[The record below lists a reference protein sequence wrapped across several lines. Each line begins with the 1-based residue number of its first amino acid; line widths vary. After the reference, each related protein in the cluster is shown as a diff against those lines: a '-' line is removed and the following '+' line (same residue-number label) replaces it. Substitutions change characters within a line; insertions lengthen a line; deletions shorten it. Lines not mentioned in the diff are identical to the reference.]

1 MKNGMTKTT
10 RRCAAV
16 ALLLGAAAACDS
28 GSPAGP
34 GGMQGAPLA
43 ALEVTPAAVALAPGA
58 TQQFSVAG
66 HAGDG
71 STVAVHP
78 TFTATG
84 GTVDAE
90 GLYTAPTA
98 AGTYRVVATQGEV
111 ADTAT
116 VTVSATAP
124 PALTAITVAG
134 AATVAAGGTAQF
146 TATGTFSNGATGA
159 VAVTWTATGGTVTQ
173 SGLYTAGQAAGTFRV
188 TATAAGGVSGGA
200 DVTVTTGPAPTLTA
214 VTVSPGSASIAAGGT
229 AQFAATGTWSNG
241 ATGAVAVT
249 WTATGGTVTPGGLY
263 TAGQAAG
270 TFRVTATAAGGVAGG
285 ADVTVTAPPPAGS
298 YKAVVSEDW
307 HGYASKTALRQAQYF
322 WWFDS
327 AGRDVYNYVDLVQDP
342 TFGQVARITFPQN
355 SGSPGS
361 SPRITQP
368 LPAPLGDMWYRW
380 KMKFQPGWTTVGPD
394 PSGSA
399 NSYKIAFFTWETGF
413 GSRGELELSNS
424 TQYITGV
431 GVQNAAG
438 SYLSY
443 TETLLPGSAPSFG
456 SVGTEWSDGEWWEYV
471 VHYKKTGASS
481 ALYQY
486 WRRRL
491 TSGGSVAPGGW
502 TYHGMSMSGSA
513 TPRVASVDLGCNKNK
528 NNPSTMYI
536 YWGKWEV
543 VDGAAYSNPFAMPNA
558 Q

>member
-1 MKNGMTKTT
+1 MMRTT
-10 RRCAAV
+10 RRAAAV
-16 ALLLGAAAACDS
+16 ALLLAAAACDS

-34 GGMQGAPLA
+34 GGRQGASLA
-43 ALEVTPAAVALAPGA
+43 ALQVTPAAVALAAGA

-66 HAGDG
+66 RAGDG
-71 STVAVHP
+71 STMAVHP

-84 GTVDAE
+84 GTIDAD
-90 GLYTAPTA
+90 GLYTAPAA
-98 AGTYRVVATQGEV
+98 AGTYRVVATQDEL
-111 ADTAT
+111 ADSAT
-116 VTVSATAP
+116 VTVTTTPP
-124 PALTAITVAG
+124 PALTAVTVAPG

-146 TATGTFSNGATGA
+146 TATGTFAD
-159 VAVTWTATGGTVTQ
+159 GT
-173 SGLYTAGQAAGTFRV
+173 
-188 TATAAGGVSGGA
+188 
-200 DVTVTTGPAPTLTA
+200 
-214 VTVSPGSASIAAGGT
+214 
-229 AQFAATGTWSNG
+229 
-241 ATGAVAVT
+241 TGAVAVT

-270 TFRVTATAAGGVAGG
+270 AFRVTATGAGGVSGGANVTVTAAPPATLTAVAVTPGSASVTAGGTAQFSATGTWSNGTTGAVAVTWTATGGTIASSGLYTAGATTGTFRVTATAAGGISGG
-285 ADVTVTAPPPAGS
+285 ADVTVTAAPPAGS
-298 YKAVVSEDW
+298 YSAVVSEDW

-361 SPRITQP
+361 SPRITRA
-368 LPAPLGDMWYRW
+368 LPAPLGDLWYRW
-380 KMKFQPGWTTVGPD
+380 KMKYQPGWTTVGPD

-438 SYLSY
+438 SYLQY
-443 TETLLPGSAPSFG
+443 TETLLPGSAASFG
-456 SVGTEWSDGEWWEYV
+456 NVGTEWSDGEWWEYV
-471 VHYKKTGASS
+471 VHYRKTGASS

-491 TSGGSVAPGGW
+491 TSGGSVAPGAW

-543 VDGAAYSNPFAMPNA
+543 VDGAAYPNPFAMPNA